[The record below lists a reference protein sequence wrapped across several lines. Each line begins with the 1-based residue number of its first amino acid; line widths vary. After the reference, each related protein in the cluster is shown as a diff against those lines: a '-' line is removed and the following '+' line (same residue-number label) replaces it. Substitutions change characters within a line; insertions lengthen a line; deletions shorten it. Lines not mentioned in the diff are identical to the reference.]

1 LVIWRNEIIINMG
14 LDSLPNSGNRFTG
27 SRMIVPG
34 LGLSTYKVQKND
46 KIVIKPLITPSTG
59 TTSN

>member
-1 LVIWRNEIIINMG
+1 MG

-27 SRMIVPG
+27 SRMIVHG